1 MCVQLHLKLIL
12 IPLDRPAIVTLVHT
26 VKSPMKHDGQTMLCH
41 PTDVS
46 KPHRIYSE
54 PCNPKESNFR
64 ALLELLKWPITLNPK
79 PYRRDS
85 RVAKLSGTPLRIPNT
100 NHPCRRRFTE
110 RRFVEFSYGFRVK
123 AHSQLA

>member
-1 MCVQLHLKLIL
+1 MQVSVCVCVQLHLKLIL

-64 ALLELLKWPITLNPK
+64 ALLELLKWPITLNPIGET
-79 PYRRDS
+79 PGLLNYQEPPSESQTQTTHAEGVLRRGDS
-85 RVAKLSGTPLRIPNT
+85 
-100 NHPCRRRFTE
+100 
-110 RRFVEFSYGFRVK
+110 
-123 AHSQLA
+123 